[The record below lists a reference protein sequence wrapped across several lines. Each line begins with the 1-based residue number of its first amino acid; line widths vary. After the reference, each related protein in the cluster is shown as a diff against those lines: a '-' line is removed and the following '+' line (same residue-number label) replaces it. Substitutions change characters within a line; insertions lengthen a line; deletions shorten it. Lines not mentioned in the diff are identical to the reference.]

1 MKIWQSACRFA
12 TRCAM
17 GSRRSRVLKDAARR
31 RAPGFWCCSI
41 QGRKARDFYDTLK
54 TETHHMY
61 VISRH
66 VYIFS
71 YFLVYIYM
79 SYMLIYLLIY
89 ILRSCIQLMSE
100 CVWCRACTQLA
111 LDCHLHRN
119 DQSGATLIL

>member
-1 MKIWQSACRFA
+1 MLADLQQGVPWGAEGQEFSK
-12 TRCAM
+12 TLL
-17 GSRRSRVLKDAARR
+17 GEEE

-54 TETHHMY
+54 TETQQMY

-66 VYIFS
+66 VYTFS

-100 CVWCRACTQLA
+100 CVWCWACTQLA